1 MTKGKGEVSMSTVVV
16 KDLRVAYNK
25 GATVAVDNIGFDVQD
40 GRFCVLL
47 GPSGCGKT
55 TVLHSIAGLIRP
67 DRGEILIADKS
78 VTNEARGIH
87 VRPQDRNI
95 AMVFQEYALYPNLN
109 VRRNLAFP
117 LETRGASRE
126 EIRRKVAE
134 TAELLGIKELLDRR
148 PAHLSGGQRQRV
160 ALGRALVRDPDVF
173 LLDEPLGNIDALLR
187 VQVRFELQR
196 IQRQL
201 GVTMIY
207 VTHDQV
213 EAMAM
218 ADDIV
223 LMKDGRIAQRGSPQA
238 LYETPRDRFVAGF
251 LGMPPIN
258 FLRCTVA
265 VVDGTAFL
273 VGEDFRLPV
282 PSALRSRLTE
292 FQDGKEFVIGVRPS
306 DFVRANGTDGGTVRY
321 KVDVV
326 EPSGDS
332 VIIYGR
338 IGSTL
343 LTVKWSDGD
352 VADGEELEISFSGAR
367 LHLFD
372 PESGLA
378 LG

>member
-1 MTKGKGEVSMSTVVV
+1 MSNVVV
-16 KDLRVAYNK
+16 KDLRVTYNK
-25 GATVAVDNIGFDVQD
+25 GATVAVDDVGFDVQD

-55 TVLHSIAGLIRP
+55 TVLHSIAGLLRP
-67 DRGEILIADKS
+67 DRGEVLIAGKS
-78 VTNEARGIH
+78 VTNVERGIH

-95 AMVFQEYALYPNLN
+95 AMVFQEYALYPNLT

-126 EIRRKVAE
+126 EIKRKVVE
-134 TAELLGIKELLDRR
+134 TAELLGIEELLDRR
-148 PAHLSGGQRQRV
+148 PGQLSGGQRQRV

-187 VQVRFELQR
+187 TQVRFELQR

-201 GVTMIY
+201 GVTIIY

-223 LMKDGRIAQRGSPQA
+223 LMKDGRIAQRGKPQA
-238 LYETPRDRFVAGF
+238 LYKTPKDLFVAEF

-258 FLRCTVA
+258 LLRCTIA
-265 VVDGTAFL
+265 VVDGSPFF

-282 PSALRSRLTE
+282 PSAVRSRLAE
-292 FQDGKEFVIGVRPS
+292 FPNGKEFIVGVRPT
-306 DFVRANGTDGGTVRY
+306 DLVRANGTDGGAVRF

-326 EPSGDS
+326 EPAGDS
-332 VIIYGR
+332 VIIHGR
-338 IGSTL
+338 IGSML
-343 LTVKWSDGD
+343 RTVKWPDGD
-352 VADGEELEISFSGAR
+352 VDDGEEMDLSFAGAR
-367 LHLFD
+367 LHVFD
-372 PESGLA
+372 SESGIA
-378 LG
+378 LD

>member
-1 MTKGKGEVSMSTVVV
+1 MSDVVV
-16 KDLRVAYNK
+16 RNLRVTYGRG
-25 GATVAVDNIGFDVQD
+25 GAVAADGVGFDVQD
-40 GRFCVLL
+40 GAFCVLL

-55 TVLHSIAGLIRP
+55 TVLHCIAGLIRP
-67 DRGEILIADKS
+67 DQGEILIAGKS
-78 VTNEARGIH
+78 VTNVAQGIH

-95 AMVFQEYALYPNLN
+95 AMVFQEYALYPNLT

-117 LETRGASRE
+117 LETRGASRD
-126 EIRRKVAE
+126 EIKRKVIEA
-134 TAELLGIKELLDRR
+134 AALLGIEELLDRR
-148 PAHLSGGQRQRV
+148 PAQLSGGQRQRV

-201 GVTMIY
+201 GVTVVY

-223 LMKDGRIAQRGSPQA
+223 LMKDGRIAQRGNPQA

-258 FLRCTVA
+258 LLQCAVA
-265 VVDGTAFL
+265 VSDGAAYL
-273 VGEDFRLPV
+273 VGEDFRVPV
-282 PSALRSRLTE
+282 PSTLRSRLAG
-292 FQDGKEFVIGVRPS
+292 FPSGKELVIGVRPS
-306 DFVRANGTDGGTVRY
+306 ELARASGTSEGTMRY

-332 VIIYGR
+332 VILHGR
-338 IGSTL
+338 VGGTP

-352 VADGEELEISFSGAR
+352 IADGEELEITFSGAR
-367 LHLFD
+367 LHVFEL
-372 PESGLA
+372 ESGMA
-378 LG
+378 ID